1 MAARGARAARG
12 EMVAALKEGRLA
24 HELGESSADC
34 PYPAG
39 DPLRAAW
46 LRGFAAAR
54 SEGSEAS
61 EGSEGSE
68 REEE

>member
-1 MAARGARAARG
+1 MAARG

-54 SEGSEAS
+54 SEGVKKE
-61 EGSEGSE
+61 
-68 REEE
+68 